1 MSVFTSR
8 LIKLSAALLF
18 AFAPSAQAT
27 PIHNN
32 FGLSNPTATITFQE
46 VVLPDQTELLNTY
59 KAFGVVFGAG
69 MRYSTLNFGI
79 PNSSPNSAVNFTFPP
94 PPPSVFVDPFEIF
107 FVHPLTSAAMVVATS
122 VLAPPNTPNTKITA
136 LLGGN
141 VVESVAVT
149 TSQSGT
155 VNFFGFT
162 GIVFDE
168 IQISDVDSGIVVDNI
183 QLGDI
188 AGIPEPAS
196 IVLLSSGLVGLV
208 GAARRRRRR

>member
-1 MSVFTSR
+1 

-32 FGLSNPTATITFQE
+32 FGLSNPTSTITFQE
-46 VVLPDQTELLNTY
+46 VVLPDQTQLLNTY
-59 KAFGVVFGAG
+59 QAFGVVFGAG

-94 PPPSVFVDPFEIF
+94 PSVFVDPFDVF
-107 FVHPLTSAAMVVATS
+107 FVHSLSSAAMVVATS
-122 VLAPPNTPNTKITA
+122 DQAPPSSPNTTITA
-136 LLGGN
+136 LLGGK

-155 VNFFGFT
+155 DNFFGFT

-168 IQISDVDSGIVVDNI
+168 IQISDVKSGIVVDNI
-183 QLGDI
+183 QLGP
-188 AGIPEPAS
+188 AVPEPAS
-196 IVLLSSGLVGLV
+196 IVLLSSGLLGLV
-208 GAARRRRRR
+208 GAVRRRRRR